1 MNVEFSKAFV
11 KASKRLSGKML
22 DSLRRTIV
30 EVKAA
35 KGIQDISDCK
45 KLVGYRNIYRIR
57 LGDYRALFTL
67 EIEFSGDT
75 IFFQYLAP
83 RGEAYGKKMKTE
95 LKRIDKEQLYYS
107 VSNVSNSG
115 IPIYLLF
122 KSGCF

>member
-45 KLVGYRNIYRIR
+45 KLVGYRNIYR
-57 LGDYRALFTL
+57 LFTL

-95 LKRIDKEQLYYS
+95 LKRIDKE
-107 VSNVSNSG
+107 
-115 IPIYLLF
+115 
-122 KSGCF
+122 

>member
-1 MNVEFSKAFV
+1 MQRYET
-11 KASKRLSGKML
+11 LSRHTIRH
-22 DSLRRTIV
+22 SPNTYRTIA

-35 KGIQDISDCK
+35 KDIQDITDCK
-45 KLVGYRNIYRIR
+45 KLVGYHNIYRIR

-95 LKRIDKEQLYYS
+95 LKRIDK
-107 VSNVSNSG
+107 
-115 IPIYLLF
+115 
-122 KSGCF
+122 

>member
-57 LGDYRALFTL
+57 LGDYCLIREKVVTFRMVKLNL
-67 EIEFSGDT
+67 LLS
-75 IFFQYLAP
+75 IFLIT
-83 RGEAYGKKMKTE
+83 K
-95 LKRIDKEQLYYS
+95 
-107 VSNVSNSG
+107 
-115 IPIYLLF
+115 
-122 KSGCF
+122 

>member
-1 MNVEFSKAFV
+1 MNVEFSKAFI

-22 DSLRRTIV
+22 DSLKRTIV

-45 KLVGYRNIYRIR
+45 KLVGYRRNIYRIR

-75 IFFQYLAP
+75 IFFQYLSP

-95 LKRIDKEQLYYS
+95 LKRIDKE
-107 VSNVSNSG
+107 
-115 IPIYLLF
+115 
-122 KSGCF
+122 

>member
-45 KLVGYRNIYRIR
+45 KLVGYRNIYTKVSQVKIH
-57 LGDYRALFTL
+57 
-67 EIEFSGDT
+67 
-75 IFFQYLAP
+75 
-83 RGEAYGKKMKTE
+83 
-95 LKRIDKEQLYYS
+95 KRDLT
-107 VSNVSNSG
+107 
-115 IPIYLLF
+115 
-122 KSGCF
+122 